1 MNRRACI
8 VCETNAHT
16 NYYCTVDEAEYVRCG
31 QCGLMY
37 VDKPEHHE
45 DLYKAYTGGFWKELR
60 RKIMAPV
67 RRFPQ
72 VSHFEDSM
80 ERARQ
85 IFEFSSSFVGEK
97 SGEQLEGQTD
107 TGVYLDIGCN
117 KGFLLATAVDL
128 GWNVYGEELVP
139 ELTAPFCKTY
149 KQFRDQIYNG
159 RFQDVRHHFSENT
172 FDLITAID
180 VIEHFEDP
188 VTDIASVLEIL
199 KPGGVFVIQTPDAG
213 CDQAKDLV
221 EKWGALKPLEHL
233 HLFDEGNLGT
243 FVSRAGFVDYQVRE
257 PFEDADGNF
266 VAVMKKPV

>member
-1 MNRRACI
+1 MSSRACV
-8 VCETNAHT
+8 VCETSAHT
-16 NYYCTVDEAEYVRCG
+16 QHYCTVDQADYVKCN
-31 QCGLMY
+31 QCGLVY
-37 VDKPEHHE
+37 VDKPEQAEH
-45 DLYKAYTGGFWKELR
+45 LYKAYSGGFWKELR
-60 RKIMAPV
+60 RKLMAPV

-85 IFEFSSSFVGEK
+85 IFEFSSSFV
-97 SGEQLEGQTD
+97 EQQDE

-117 KGFLLATAVDL
+117 KGFLLATAADI
-128 GWNVYGEELVP
+128 GWDVYGEELIP

-149 KQFRDQIYNG
+149 SQFKHQVFNG
-159 RFQDVRHHFSENT
+159 RFQDVRHHFSHGM

-188 VTDIASVLEIL
+188 VTDMAGILEIL

-213 CDQAKDLV
+213 CKQAKE
-221 EKWGALKPLEHL
+221 EKERWGALKPLEHL
-233 HLFDEGNLGT
+233 HLFDEGNLST
-243 FVSRAGFVDYQVRE
+243 LVSKLGFREYQMAE

-266 VAVMKKPV
+266 VAVMKKSST